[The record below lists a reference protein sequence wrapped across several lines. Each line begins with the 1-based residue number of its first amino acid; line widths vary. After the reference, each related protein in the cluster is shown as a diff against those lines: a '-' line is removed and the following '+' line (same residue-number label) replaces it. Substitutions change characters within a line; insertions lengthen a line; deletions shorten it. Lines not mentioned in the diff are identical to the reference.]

1 MRKPL
6 VRVELRDLSSH
17 PSREDRERAFRS
29 MFAAFKKQVNE
40 CGILSECK
48 ARQYYESPS
57 EKKKR
62 KKKEIELEKINNYF
76 SNK

>member
-1 MRKPL
+1 MRKAL
-6 VRVELRDLSSH
+6 VRVELRDLPSH
-17 PSREDRERAFRS
+17 PSREERDRAFRS

-40 CGILSECK
+40 CGIMSECK
-48 ARQYYESPS
+48 QRQYYESPS

-62 KKKEIELEKINNYF
+62 KKKELELEKINNYF